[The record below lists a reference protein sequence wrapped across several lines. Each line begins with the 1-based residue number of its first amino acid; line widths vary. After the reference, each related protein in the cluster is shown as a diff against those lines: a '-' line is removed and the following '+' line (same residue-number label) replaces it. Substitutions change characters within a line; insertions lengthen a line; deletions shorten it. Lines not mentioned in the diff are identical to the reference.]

1 MNNVNTNGRMLVRGL
16 VSLILIS
23 MFLSGVFMIVEGAK
37 NDPAS
42 EPQKKWFGTA
52 HIIAAAFFAI
62 AYIVSLAP

>member
-1 MNNVNTNGRMLVRGL
+1 MNNANVNGRMLVRGL
-16 VSLILIS
+16 VSLMLIS
-23 MFLSGVFMIVEGAK
+23 MFLSGVFMVVEGTK

-52 HIIAAAFFAI
+52 HILAATFFAI